1 MTTLQPTETDLTRF
15 YALFPQP
22 ALARDLFNI
31 IEGHRIDSAIRRA
44 YPGIRRDMDAI
55 QSASADRRPELG
67 SLPESQAVAEALLQ
81 HTLGITP
88 DMTMLPE
95 ATAGLITQAIG
106 LLEEMAEPDV
116 GVAAA
121 AALTGRIYIMLEE
134 HLADPS
140 RRAAQQQPAGE
151 QEWDPQQ
158 EEQDPSEQG
167 SQEQPQGSGGDD
179 EEYEPLELPPF
190 MTPVMEQ
197 MVRPETDAPA
207 QRPIDQPDTGED
219 PSSEQEGAAE
229 SDSTMSTTQ
238 TQVGQGDPEDVAE
251 STSSQG
257 DEEAPPGTAD
267 GRTDDAEGSGSD
279 SPNQSGLGD
288 VPQVEPEAVEDD
300 LGEQVFQYDEWDHKI
315 EDYRPG
321 WCTLTEHR
329 QTRTQEGFVAST
341 FHEFGGIV
349 TQIRRNFQLMR
360 PERLRKMRFQEEGD
374 DLDTD
379 GLVEYVVDRRARVS
393 STSRVYIKRDKKD
406 RDVTTAFVVD
416 MSSSTDRKIDGRKR
430 IIDIEKEALLL
441 MCEALEAIRDEYAI
455 YGFSGSGR
463 DDAQFYVVKELG
475 ERYDDRVKGRI
486 GGIYA
491 RQKTRMGPAIR
502 HATRRLAAA
511 DSHVKLMIL
520 LTDGKPYDSDTYQDN
535 TYAQEDTK
543 MALREARREKIH
555 LFCVTVD
562 REGADYLPHMY
573 SDANF
578 VIIDDVRTLPQKLPQ
593 LYRRL
598 TT

>member
-179 EEYEPLELPPF
+179 EEYEPL
-190 MTPVMEQ
+190 
-197 MVRPETDAPA
+197 
-207 QRPIDQPDTGED
+207 
-219 PSSEQEGAAE
+219 
-229 SDSTMSTTQ
+229 
-238 TQVGQGDPEDVAE
+238 
-251 STSSQG
+251 
-257 DEEAPPGTAD
+257 
-267 GRTDDAEGSGSD
+267 
-279 SPNQSGLGD
+279 
-288 VPQVEPEAVEDD
+288 
-300 LGEQVFQYDEWDHKI
+300 
-315 EDYRPG
+315 
-321 WCTLTEHR
+321 
-329 QTRTQEGFVAST
+329 
-341 FHEFGGIV
+341 
-349 TQIRRNFQLMR
+349 
-360 PERLRKMRFQEEGD
+360 
-374 DLDTD
+374 
-379 GLVEYVVDRRARVS
+379 
-393 STSRVYIKRDKKD
+393 
-406 RDVTTAFVVD
+406 
-416 MSSSTDRKIDGRKR
+416 
-430 IIDIEKEALLL
+430 
-441 MCEALEAIRDEYAI
+441 
-455 YGFSGSGR
+455 
-463 DDAQFYVVKELG
+463 
-475 ERYDDRVKGRI
+475 
-486 GGIYA
+486 
-491 RQKTRMGPAIR
+491 
-502 HATRRLAAA
+502 
-511 DSHVKLMIL
+511 
-520 LTDGKPYDSDTYQDN
+520 
-535 TYAQEDTK
+535 
-543 MALREARREKIH
+543 
-555 LFCVTVD
+555 
-562 REGADYLPHMY
+562 
-573 SDANF
+573 
-578 VIIDDVRTLPQKLPQ
+578 
-593 LYRRL
+593 
-598 TT
+598 